1 MDSLI
6 DPPDLVLQVHFPD
19 LPLSAPGRC
28 LLGECGGRERNW
40 RRPGDTGSLL
50 GPVRGDGHG
59 AAGEKR
65 DAAIA
70 LAGKEMGMAGESG
83 KPKPLDPC
91 KRRP

>member
-70 LAGKEMGMAGESG
+70 LAGERNGDGGG
-83 KPKPLDPC
+83 KRETETLGPL
-91 KRRP
+91 